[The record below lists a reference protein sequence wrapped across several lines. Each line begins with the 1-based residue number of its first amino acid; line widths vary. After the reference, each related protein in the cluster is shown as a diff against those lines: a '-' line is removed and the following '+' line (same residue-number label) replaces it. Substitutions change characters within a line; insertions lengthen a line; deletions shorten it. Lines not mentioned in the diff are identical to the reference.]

1 MSDSGMMVSRQ
12 MTMHQGP
19 ANLISTKGYSTTM
32 AIATMRKLKGKSFLR
47 RGDEDVSMPAC
58 RETHRLFGEGRSKLG
73 RAAATKMEE
82 VGGDYNP
89 KEDTCI
95 KAFVRFLATIA

>member
-1 MSDSGMMVSRQ
+1 M
-12 MTMHQGP
+12 
-19 ANLISTKGYSTTM
+19 
-32 AIATMRKLKGKSFLR
+32 
-47 RGDEDVSMPAC
+47 
-58 RETHRLFGEGRSKLG
+58 FGEGRSKLG